1 MTKAIH
7 VQFQNIQAGHISP
20 VKAVGFIAINI
31 DGIKLTF
38 DAYNGSGPDAT
49 PRTDSLIHVIDDR
62 EVFEL
67 TPAQLL
73 DTVRFFNKYAEMG
86 SDVVRFKNVF
96 HVVMPDRFR
105 AQQIQA
111 RNGLKF

>member
-1 MTKAIH
+1 MKKAIYI
-7 VQFQNIQAGHISP
+7 QSQNIQSGHISS
-20 VKAVGFIAINI
+20 VKDVGFIAINI

-49 PRTDSLIHVIDDR
+49 PRTDSLIQIIDDR

-73 DTVRFFNKYAEMG
+73 DTVRFFNKYSEMG

-105 AQQIQA
+105 AQQIQVK
-111 RNGLKF
+111 NGLKI